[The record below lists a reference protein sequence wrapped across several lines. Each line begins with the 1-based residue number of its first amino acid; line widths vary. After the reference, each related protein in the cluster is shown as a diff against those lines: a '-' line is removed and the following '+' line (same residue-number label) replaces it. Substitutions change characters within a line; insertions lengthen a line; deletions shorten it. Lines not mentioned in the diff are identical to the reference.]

1 MKDEAPRNGP
11 PETPQAA
18 DATARTAPPPAASR
32 PLWPHLVAV
41 PGCVGAAVLA
51 ALALPIPLAVILAMF
66 MASLTA
72 WSAAALFARIRASEQ
87 ERCSLDAQLVQSQKL
102 AAIGE
107 MSAGIAHEINN
118 PMAII
123 AQESDWMTHLMS
135 QPEVSPENL
144 AELRDSLA
152 EIVRQVDRCKAIT
165 HNLLNFSRKMEPIL
179 QEEHLERI
187 MEDMVLLVEK
197 EARLKGVTILRDFD
211 ADLPAIRTDVPLLR
225 QVILNLLINAFQAI
239 PGAGTITVS
248 TRPAGPSQVAIAV
261 ADTGAGISPE
271 NMSKIFNPFFT
282 TKPPGVGTG
291 LGLSMCH
298 GIVDRLGGTITA
310 HSAPG
315 QGATFTVTLPR

>member
-1 MKDEAPRNGP
+1 MKD
-11 PETPQAA
+11 
-18 DATARTAPPPAASR
+18 APPRADPPSAAVDPAPAPAPVGEEAR
-32 PLWPHLVAV
+32 PLWLHLIGL
-41 PGCVGAAVLA
+41 PGLTAAAVLSA
-51 ALALPIPLAVILAMF
+51 MVLPIPLAVILALF
-66 MASLTA
+66 TASLAA
-72 WSAAALFARIRASEQ
+72 WSAAALASRIRVSER
-87 ERCSLDAQLVQSQKL
+87 ERCSLDAQLVQTQKL

-135 QPEVSPENL
+135 LPEVTPENL

-179 QEEHLERI
+179 QQEHLEKI

-197 EARLKGVTILRDFD
+197 EANLQGVTIVRDYD
-211 ADLPAIRTDVPLLR
+211 PDLAAIQTDVPLLR
-225 QVILNLLINAFQAI
+225 QVILNLLLNAFQAI
-239 PGAGTITVS
+239 PDQGTITVS
-248 TRPAGPSQVAIAV
+248 TRPAGPARVSIAV
-261 ADTGAGISPE
+261 ADTGVGIAPE

-298 GIVDRLGGTITA
+298 GIVDRLGGSIA
-310 HSAPG
+310 VESAPG

>member
-1 MKDEAPRNGP
+1 MKDVAPSDA
-11 PETPQAA
+11 PQAA
-18 DATARTAPPPAASR
+18 GLPAPVSAPPGR
-32 PLWPHLVAV
+32 PRPQWPHLVAL
-41 PGCVGAAVLA
+41 PGGVAVSILA
-51 ALALPIPLAVILAMF
+51 ALTLPAPLTVILALF

-72 WSAAALFARIRASEQ
+72 WSAAALFARIRASER

-144 AELRDSLA
+144 AELKDSLA
-152 EIVRQVDRCKAIT
+152 EIVRQVDRCKTIT

-179 QEEHLERI
+179 QEERLERI

-197 EARLKGVTILRDFD
+197 EARLKGVAIVRDYD
-211 ADLPAIRTDVPLLR
+211 SELPAIRTDIPLLR
-225 QVILNLLINAFQAI
+225 QVILNLLLNAFQAI
-239 PGAGTITVS
+239 PGQGTITVS
-248 TRPAGPSQVAIAV
+248 TRAAGDSWVAIAV
-261 ADTGAGISPE
+261 ADTGVGIASGD
-271 NMSKIFNPFFT
+271 MDKLFNPFFT
-282 TKPPGVGTG
+282 TKPPGEGTG

-298 GIVDRLGGTITA
+298 GIVDRLGGKITVD
-310 HSAPG
+310 SAPG

>member
-1 MKDEAPRNGP
+1 MKDEAPRNDP
-11 PETPQAA
+11 P
-18 DATARTAPPPAASR
+18 ATAEVPAPPAAAADRPR
-32 PLWPHLVAV
+32 PLWPHLAAV
-41 PGCVGAAVLA
+41 PGCAAASVLA
-51 ALALPIPLAVILAMF
+51 ALVLPVPLAVILALF
-66 MASLTA
+66 VASLAA
-72 WSAAALFARIRASEQ
+72 WSAAALASRIRASER

-107 MSAGIAHEINN
+107 LSSGIAHEINN

-135 QPEVSPENL
+135 QPETTPENM
-144 AELRDSLA
+144 AELKDSLA
-152 EIVRQVDRCKAIT
+152 EIVRQVDRCKTIT

-197 EARLKGVTILRDFD
+197 EARLKGVAIAREYDPEL
-211 ADLPAIRTDVPLLR
+211 AAIRTDVPLLR
-225 QVILNLLINAFQAI
+225 QVILNLLLNAFQAI

-248 TRPAGPSQVAIAV
+248 TRPAGASRVAIAV
-261 ADTGAGISPE
+261 ADTGVGIPPE

-298 GIVDRLGGTITA
+298 GIVERLGGTITVESEA
-310 HSAPG
+310 
-315 QGATFTVTLPR
+315 GAGAKFTVTLPR